1 MKVILGK
8 AELEEIKAILTVVK
22 DVEQLVISE
31 DYIEIIRKKRRE
43 DVEQK

>member
-31 DYIEIIRKKRRE
+31 DT
-43 DVEQK
+43 QKEERGC